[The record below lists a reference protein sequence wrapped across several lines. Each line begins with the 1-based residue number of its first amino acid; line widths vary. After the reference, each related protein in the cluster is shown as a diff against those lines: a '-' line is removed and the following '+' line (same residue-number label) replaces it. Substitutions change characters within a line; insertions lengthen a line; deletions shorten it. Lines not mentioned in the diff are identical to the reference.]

1 MAGYLSENVRYQAVI
16 IFGFEGHRDSLNIEA
31 MQFEI
36 TKILEEVFLPLLSNN
51 TGLSHQLVRTK
62 YRSKTYVNI
71 CMASLIVP

>member
-36 TKILEEVFLPLLSNN
+36 TKILEEVFLGLLASAYQQYWPKSSTGSN
-51 TGLSHQLVRTK
+51 
-62 YRSKTYVNI
+62 
-71 CMASLIVP
+71 

>member
-36 TKILEEVFLPLLSNN
+36 TKILEEVLL
-51 TGLSHQLVRTK
+51 GLF
-62 YRSKTYVNI
+62 
-71 CMASLIVP
+71 ASA